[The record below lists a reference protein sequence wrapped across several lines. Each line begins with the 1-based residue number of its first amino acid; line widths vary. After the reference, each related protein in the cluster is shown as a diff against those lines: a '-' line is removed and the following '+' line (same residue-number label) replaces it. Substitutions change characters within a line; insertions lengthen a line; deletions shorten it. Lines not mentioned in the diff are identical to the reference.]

1 MDIASWLIMRRCYLL
16 TQETPTGEEEE
27 GSTVSPI
34 FLALVAKEK

>member
-16 TQETPTGEEEE
+16 TQETPTEEEEE